1 MRIRLVTALKG
12 GEKLA
17 EPVITEEKEVLI
29 SKGTILKPEYLDLIS
44 FLGIDTV
51 CVEDP
56 YLEEEEP
63 HEIVS
68 REKREEYVSRVQKIL
83 ENHIYQGKDSLEKI
97 KPLAD
102 DIVADLLLAD
112 ENMVIDMEE
121 RNANL
126 YEHTIMVTLLS
137 VMVARKLGLGEE
149 SLHQIALGCLLHD
162 LGLRYI
168 TVPYTNYEIEKSS
181 AAEAFEYRK
190 HTILAY
196 SALENEAWLDPLSR
210 KMVLSHHERK
220 DGSGFP
226 LKQKIKDIGCTI
238 LQVCDALDCS
248 LSGIECKRAGIQQTL
263 EYLVET
269 SDILYEKKVVKVIQK
284 FIARYPVGTRVR
296 LNTGEI
302 GIVITQSDNSIR
314 PVIGIL
320 DKRDRLTDIRYD
332 LNKNKKI
339 SILQVEE

>member
-126 YEHTIMVTLLS
+126 YEHTIM
-137 VMVARKLGLGEE
+137 GD
-149 SLHQIALGCLLHD
+149 IALCYG
-162 LGLRYI
+162 G
-168 TVPYTNYEIEKSS
+168 
-181 AAEAFEYRK
+181 
-190 HTILAY
+190 
-196 SALENEAWLDPLSR
+196 
-210 KMVLSHHERK
+210 
-220 DGSGFP
+220 
-226 LKQKIKDIGCTI
+226 
-238 LQVCDALDCS
+238 
-248 LSGIECKRAGIQQTL
+248 
-263 EYLVET
+263 
-269 SDILYEKKVVKVIQK
+269 KK
-284 FIARYPVGTRVR
+284 AR
-296 LNTGEI
+296 
-302 GIVITQSDNSIR
+302 SW
-314 PVIGIL
+314 
-320 DKRDRLTDIRYD
+320 
-332 LNKNKKI
+332 
-339 SILQVEE
+339 